1 MQATLCF
8 SSMETQIKADEHT
21 RRRYLEQFLAQVE
34 RRALIMA
41 EIATSSREEALDL
54 VQDSMLAFATKY
66 ARKPQSDW
74 TPLFYRILQNRI
86 RDWYRRN
93 AVRNRWKGW
102 LGFPDDSG
110 DPIQSAPD
118 PHSVLPEDEIHRD
131 ESGDA
136 IAKAVGKLPLRQ
148 QQAFLLRIWEG
159 LDVAATAKA
168 MGCSQGSVK
177 THLSRA
183 MASLRRQLQEYR

>member
-8 SSMETQIKADEHT
+8 SSTENQIKADEHT
-21 RRRYLEQFLAQVE
+21 RRRHLDQFLAQVE
-34 RRALIMA
+34 RRALVMA

-66 ARKPQSDW
+66 AKKPENEW
-74 TPLFYRILQNRI
+74 KPLFYRILQNRI
-86 RDWYRRN
+86 RDWYRRST
-93 AVRNRWKGW
+93 VRNRWKGW
-102 LGFPDDSG
+102 LGFHDDNS

-118 PHSVLPEDEIHRD
+118 PHSILPEDEIHRD

-136 IAKAVGKLPLRQ
+136 IAKAVGELPLRQ

-159 LDVAATAKA
+159 LDVASTAKI

-177 THLSRA
+177 THLFRA
-183 MASLRRQLQEYR
+183 MQSLRGQLEEYR

>member
-1 MQATLCF
+1 
-8 SSMETQIKADEHT
+8 
-21 RRRYLEQFLAQVE
+21 
-34 RRALIMA
+34 
-41 EIATSSREEALDL
+41 
-54 VQDSMLAFATKY
+54 
-66 ARKPQSDW
+66 
-74 TPLFYRILQNRI
+74 
-86 RDWYRRN
+86 
-93 AVRNRWKGW
+93 
-102 LGFPDDSG
+102 
-110 DPIQSAPD
+110 
-118 PHSVLPEDEIHRD
+118 IHRD

>member
-1 MQATLCF
+1 M
-8 SSMETQIKADEHT
+8 
-21 RRRYLEQFLAQVE
+21 
-34 RRALIMA
+34 
-41 EIATSSREEALDL
+41 
-54 VQDSMLAFATKY
+54 
-66 ARKPQSDW
+66 
-74 TPLFYRILQNRI
+74 
-86 RDWYRRN
+86 
-93 AVRNRWKGW
+93 RNRWKGW